1 MVKAKWIGGILG
13 FIATGGSALG
23 TFVGIA
29 LGHLFDK
36 AEASCNEGD
45 DNAFSGQSSSHDYA
59 HGTGTDSQSS
69 HFSSQQAYTEQ
80 QRYEGQR
87 NSFMFSLLVL
97 SAYIIRSDGKVMH
110 SEMEFVRS
118 FLRQNFG
125 TAAAQQGNDILLK
138 LFEHQKQVG
147 ETQFRSMIYDSCR
160 QISANMSHE
169 QRLQL
174 LNYLCLI
181 AKADNVVSP
190 EEVTALKEVAHH
202 MELSDRYVESML
214 HLQEATT
221 NLDAAYK
228 VLGVDKGASD
238 AELKKAY
245 RRLALENHPDRVA
258 TLGEDV
264 RKAAEKKFQEINAA
278 KDLIWKARGI

>member
-45 DNAFSGQSSSHDYA
+45 DNAFCGQSSSHDYA
-59 HGTGTDSQSS
+59 HATDNDSQSS

-125 TAAAQQGNDILLK
+125 TVAAQQGNDILLK

-202 MELSDRYVESML
+202 MGLSDHYVESML